1 MKSHLDHRSKDC
13 YPSLKQKRELRDIND
28 RVMED
33 RYIRETVK
41 LEKENIFAHEELDKV
56 EALLEHEEDKTAS
69 EVKREI

>member
-1 MKSHLDHRSKDC
+1 
-13 YPSLKQKRELRDIND
+13 
-28 RVMED
+28 MED